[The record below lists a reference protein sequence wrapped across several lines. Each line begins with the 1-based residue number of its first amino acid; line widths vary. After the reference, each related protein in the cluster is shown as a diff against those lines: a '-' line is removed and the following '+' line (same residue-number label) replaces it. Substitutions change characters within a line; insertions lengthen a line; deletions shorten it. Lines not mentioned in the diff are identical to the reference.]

1 MNKSQDWPFS
11 HDAPAHG
18 KNGPSYA
25 STATPVCD
33 RGYSSPQFS
42 GSWLTRPRAVTRV
55 HLGEYSGH
63 FLQGA
68 SAPFIPDLES
78 PVEESDTYDLGH
90 IHDGFHDERE
100 PLDGDEYVRLV
111 HRWNAALAV
120 VLIVIF
126 LGLVLVG
133 GR

>member
-1 MNKSQDWPFS
+1 MIASRRV
-11 HDAPAHG
+11 APPAI
-18 KNGPSYA
+18 
-25 STATPVCD
+25 
-33 RGYSSPQFS
+33 
-42 GSWLTRPRAVTRV
+42 TRAY
-55 HLGEYSGH
+55 LGEYSGH

-68 SAPFIPDLES
+68 SAPVIPDLES
-78 PVEESDTYDLGH
+78 PEEEPDTYQFRL

-100 PLDGDEYVRLV
+100 PLDGDEDARRVRLV
-111 HRWNAALAV
+111 HRWNAALVV